1 MKEIIQK
8 VVQDNYNFFY
18 GYALKLATY
27 EVEEAQDLVQE
38 AILNAFDDCPPCDD
52 CPFSGD
58 KDYCPCNKFLNWKEN
73 DE

>member
-1 MKEIIQK
+1 MMIIIFL
-8 VVQDNYNFFY
+8 VVIAVYII
-18 GYALKLATY
+18 LAFCIFKATS
-27 EVEEAQDLVQE
+27 
-38 AILNAFDDCPPCDD
+38 IDDYPPCDD

>member
-1 MKEIIQK
+1 MMIMIIVFL
-8 VVQDNYNFFY
+8 VVIAVIF
-18 GYALKLATY
+18 KATS
-27 EVEEAQDLVQE
+27 
-38 AILNAFDDCPPCDD
+38 IDDCPPCDD